1 MKQEFQIKGELIE
14 EVAENKD
21 EADRSIDFI
30 IIAKYL
36 ERLSDHSVNVAEW
49 TIFCQTGLYK
59 GQQIV

>member
-1 MKQEFQIKGELIE
+1 M
-14 EVAENKD
+14 
-21 EADRSIDFI
+21 
-30 IIAKYL
+30 IAKYL